1 MPNALLTDRLEVRAR
16 QIVADLGG
24 TWSRSRGMCRCPAH
38 EDRTPSLSVTL
49 GSRAI
54 LFHCFA
60 GCPNDAVLA
69 ALAQRG
75 VKASSLFDG
84 RAEPIRTAL
93 PEAVP
98 SASIQRLWR
107 EATCHADSPAER
119 YLAGRGISAG
129 SPDLRYHPRTP
140 LGPKG
145 AVRFLPALLAAVRTD
160 LGIIALHRTF
170 LECKTFTV
178 ARFNGPKRALG
189 ALGRGAVRLHGPRGG
204 KLGLAEGI
212 ETALSARELFGI
224 PCWATLGTERYGRL
238 ARTVRQRPHPPAE
251 IAVRQHSRARSP
263 PADYKRLCLVLA
275 CVRLCGGAPHP
286 GPAEDCRRRRKPQ
299 RRDRLQAARAMRA
312 RPRSG
317 APTPANLPY
326 IES

>member
-1 MPNALLTDRLEVRAR
+1 MPTALLTDRLEVRAR

-24 TWSRSRGMCRCPAH
+24 TWSCSRGMCRCPAH

-60 GCPNDAVLA
+60 GCANDEVLA

-84 RAEPIRTAL
+84 RTEPIRTAL
-93 PEAVP
+93 PETVP
-98 SASIQRLWR
+98 SESIQRLWR
-107 EATCHADSPAER
+107 EATYLADSPAER
-119 YLAGRGISAG
+119 YLVGRGISAG

-160 LGIIALHRTF
+160 LGVVALHRTF

-178 ARFNGPKRALG
+178 ARFDGPKRALG

-212 ETALSARELFGI
+212 ETALSVRELFGI
-224 PCWATLGTERYGRL
+224 PCWATLGTERYGL
-238 ARTVRQRPHPPAE
+238 VSVPESVSELHLFIDHDAAGDQAE
-251 IAVRQHSRARSP
+251 RRARAAYEREGRVIVTHRP
-263 PADYKRLCLVLA
+263 KQPGADFNDVL
-275 CVRLCGGAPHP
+275 
-286 GPAEDCRRRRKPQ
+286 
-299 RRDRLQAARAMRA
+299 RA
-312 RPRSG
+312 RQPV
-317 APTPANLPY
+317 LV
-326 IES
+326 

>member
-1 MPNALLTDRLEVRAR
+1 MSNALVIDRLEVRAR
-16 QIVADLGG
+16 QIVADFGG
-24 TWSRSRGMCRCPAH
+24 TWSRTRGMCRCPAH

-84 RAEPIRTAL
+84 RADPVRTAL
-93 PEAVP
+93 PETVP
-98 SASIQRLWR
+98 SESIQRLWR
-107 EATCHADSPAER
+107 EATCLVDSPAER

-160 LGIIALHRTF
+160 LGVIALHRTF
-170 LECKTFTV
+170 LEFKTFTV
-178 ARFNGPKRALG
+178 ARFDGPKRALG
-189 ALGRGAVRLHGPRGG
+189 ALGRGGVRLHGPRGG

-224 PCWATLGTERYGRL
+224 PCWATLGTERYGL
-238 ARTVRQRPHPPAE
+238 VSIPESVSELHLFIDHDAAGEQAE
-251 IAVRQHSRARSP
+251 RRARAAYAREGRVIVTHRP
-263 PADYKRLCLVLA
+263 EQPGADFNDVL
-275 CVRLCGGAPHP
+275 
-286 GPAEDCRRRRKPQ
+286 
-299 RRDRLQAARAMRA
+299 RA
-312 RPRSG
+312 RQPVT
-317 APTPANLPY
+317 A
-326 IES
+326 

>member
-1 MPNALLTDRLEVRAR
+1 MPNALVTDRLEVRAR

-60 GCPNDAVLA
+60 GCTNDAVLA
-69 ALAQRG
+69 ALAQGG
-75 VKASSLFDG
+75 VKPSSLFDG
-84 RAEPIRTAL
+84 RSELVRTAL

-98 SASIQRLWR
+98 TESIQRLWR
-107 EATCHADSPAER
+107 EATCLADSPAER

-160 LGIIALHRTF
+160 LGVIALHRTF
-170 LECKTFTV
+170 LEFKTFTV
-178 ARFNGPKRALG
+178 ARFDGPKRALG

-224 PCWATLGTERYGRL
+224 PCWATLGTERYGL
-238 ARTVRQRPHPPAE
+238 VSIPESVSELHLFIDHDAAGEQAE
-251 IAVRQHSRARSP
+251 RRARAAYAREGRVIVTHRP
-263 PADYKRLCLVLA
+263 EQPGADFNDVL
-275 CVRLCGGAPHP
+275 
-286 GPAEDCRRRRKPQ
+286 
-299 RRDRLQAARAMRA
+299 RA
-312 RPRSG
+312 RQPVT
-317 APTPANLPY
+317 A
-326 IES
+326 

>member
-1 MPNALLTDRLEVRAR
+1 MPNAPVTDRLEVRAR

-24 TWSRSRGMCRCPAH
+24 TWSRCRGMCRCPAH
-38 EDRTPSLSVTL
+38 DDRTPSLSVTL

-60 GCPNDAVLA
+60 GCTNDAVLA

-75 VKASSLFDG
+75 VKPSALFDG
-84 RAEPIRTAL
+84 RAEVVRTAP

-98 SASIQRLWR
+98 TESIQRLWR
-107 EATCHADSPAER
+107 DATCLVDSPAER
-119 YLAGRGISAG
+119 YLAGRGISVG

-145 AVRFLPALLAAVRTD
+145 AVRFLPALLAAVRSD
-160 LGIIALHRTF
+160 LGVIALHRTF
-170 LECKTFTV
+170 LEFKTFTV
-178 ARFNGPKRALG
+178 ARFDCPKRALG

-224 PCWATLGTERYGRL
+224 PCWATLGTERYGL
-238 ARTVRQRPHPPAE
+238 VSIPESVNELHLFIDHDAAGEQAE
-251 IAVRQHSRARSP
+251 RRARAAYAREGRVIVTHRP
-263 PADYKRLCLVLA
+263 EQPGADFNDVL
-275 CVRLCGGAPHP
+275 
-286 GPAEDCRRRRKPQ
+286 
-299 RRDRLQAARAMRA
+299 RA
-312 RPRSG
+312 RQPVT
-317 APTPANLPY
+317 A
-326 IES
+326 